1 MPELPT
7 GTVTLLFTDV
17 EGSTKL
23 LQALGRERYVE
34 ALDAHRRLLREA
46 CADHGGVEVEM
57 QGDSFHFAFAS
68 ARQAVDAA
76 AAAQRAHAGHPWPGE
91 PLRVRIGLHTGEPAS
106 HGELFAGLDVHRAA
120 RIMGTAEG
128 GQVLLSQT
136 TRELLAGELE
146 LRDVGERQLKDL
158 SAPERIYA
166 LVLEDGAPVER
177 AEPVREERKLVS
189 VLVAELVGLT
199 ASDPEDFRASLV
211 PYQACA
217 REEIERFGGS
227 VEKLVGEA
235 VMALFGAP
243 LAHDDDPE
251 RAVRA
256 ALAIRETIRE
266 DEQDLGLRIGITTGE
281 ALAHL
286 GARPESGDAIAS
298 GDVVN
303 AAARLQAAAQP
314 DAILVDETTYRA
326 TERAI
331 DYREAKPVEV
341 KVKAEPVP
349 AWEALAARARLGTD
363 VRQFGRT
370 PLVGRD
376 RELAALV
383 AALVR
388 VREEREPQ
396 LVTLVGVPGIGKS
409 RLTFEL
415 FRALEQEPELF
426 SWLQGRSLPYGEGV
440 SFWALAEIVK
450 AQAGILESDDADSSA
465 AKLLEAIEWQVAD
478 PAEAGW
484 LERHLRPLVGL
495 QAEQELSGG
504 GRDEAFAA
512 WRRFLEALAERR
524 PLVAVFEDLHFAD
537 EGLLD
542 FVDHLVEWA
551 SGVPLLVLCTA
562 RPELIAR
569 RPSWGGGKANS
580 TTLSLAPLSDDETAH
595 LVHALLDQP
604 LLEAE
609 FQSTLISRAGG
620 NPLYA
625 EEFARLVGEGR
636 QVEEL
641 PESVQGLIA
650 ARLDALPEAEKELIQ
665 DAAVIGKVFWLGA
678 LTQMAGHERAAAER
692 GLHALER
699 KEFLRRE
706 RSSSVAGESEYAFGH
721 LLVRDVAYGQIPRGR
736 RAEKHRL
743 AAEWIE
749 ALGRPDDQAELLA
762 HHYLAALELARA
774 AGQPLDELE
783 TTARLALR
791 DAGERAD
798 ALNAFASAEGY
809 FKAALELW
817 PLDDA
822 ERPRLLFAC
831 GKTLAITEQAGD
843 ELLREAVEALHAAGD
858 RETAAEAEVLLA
870 ELALYRG
877 ERAHADELLDRA
889 AGLLQGA
896 GPSRSK
902 ALVLSSLSRFRMLA
916 DDYEEAIRL
925 GRQALELAERL
936 GLEEI
941 RAHALDNVGVARVN
955 MGDAGGVADLERS
968 IEIALAASS
977 PECVRAYMNLGQAF
991 WVLGDRRRSSHAEEE
1006 GLAAARRFGGR
1017 GIARALRANAMEN
1030 EFIAGRWDE
1039 ALRLADEF
1047 IAETEAGSPHFYE
1060 GTPRYIRGAIRLA
1073 RGYTEGGLAD
1083 AERGLE
1089 VARGAVASVYGPS
1102 LAFYA
1107 EALLAC
1113 GRAQQA
1119 KTAAEEALA
1128 LARENAVVFSG
1139 CWPVLIR
1146 VLAALGRS
1154 EELLAAT
1161 EAAPPTRW
1169 IEAARLYAGG
1179 DFAAAAELYAQ
1190 IGSLLDEA
1198 DARLRAAEQLAE
1210 AGGREEA
1217 DAQLEQALA
1226 FYRSVGATRYVI
1238 EGEALL
1244 AASA

>member
-7 GTVTLLFTDV
+7 GTVTLFFTDV

-23 LQALGRERYVE
+23 LQTLGRERYVE

-46 CADHGGVEVEM
+46 CAAHGGVEVEM

-68 ARQAVDAA
+68 ARQAAEAA
-76 AAAQRAHAGHPWPGE
+76 AAAQRTHAGHPWPGE
-91 PLRVRIGLHTGEPAS
+91 PLRVRIGLHTGEPTS
-106 HGELFAGLDVHRAA
+106 HGGLFAGLDVHRAA

-128 GQVLLSQT
+128 GQVLVSQT

-146 LRDVGERQLKDL
+146 LRDLGERELKDL
-158 SAPERIYA
+158 SEPERIYE
-166 LVLEDGAPVER
+166 LVVEDGEPVER

-189 VLVAELVGLT
+189 VLVAELVGLSD
-199 ASDPEDFRASLV
+199 SDPEDFQASLV
-211 PYQACA
+211 PYQARA
-217 REEIERFGGS
+217 TEEIERFGGS
-227 VEKLVGEA
+227 VEKVVGES
-235 VMALFGAP
+235 VTALFGAP
-243 LAHDDDPE
+243 LAHDDDSD

-256 ALAIRETIRE
+256 ALALRETIQE
-266 DEQDLGLRIGITTGE
+266 DAEDRHWRIGITTGE
-281 ALAHL
+281 AIARL
-286 GARPESGDAIAS
+286 GARSETGDLSAS

-303 AAARLQAAAQP
+303 TAARLQAAAGT

-331 DYREAKPVEV
+331 DYREAQSVEV
-341 KVKAEPVP
+341 TGKAEPV
-349 AWEALAARARLGTD
+349 AVWEAVAARARLGTD
-363 VRQFGRT
+363 VRQFGST
-370 PLVGRD
+370 PLIGRERD
-376 RELAALV
+376 LATLV
-383 AALVR
+383 AAVGR

-415 FRALEQEPELF
+415 FNALEQEPELF

-450 AQAGILESDDADSSA
+450 AQAGIFESDDAESSG
-465 AKLLEAIEWQVAD
+465 AKLLEAIESQGVD
-478 PAEAGW
+478 PAEVGW

-495 QAEQELSGG
+495 QADQELSGDR
-504 GRDEAFAA
+504 RDEAFAA
-512 WRRFLEALAERR
+512 WRRFLEALAEER
-524 PLVAVFEDLHFAD
+524 PLVAVFEDLHLAD

-562 RPELIAR
+562 RPELIGR
-569 RPSWGGGKANS
+569 RSGWGGGKANS
-580 TTLSLAPLSDDETAH
+580 TTLSLAPLSDEETAH
-595 LVHALLDQP
+595 LVHALLEQP

-609 FQSTLISRAGG
+609 LQATLIARAGG

-636 QVEEL
+636 QLQQL
-641 PESVQGLIA
+641 PESVQGIIA
-650 ARLDALPEAEKELIQ
+650 ARLDALSEAEKELIQ

-678 LTQMAGHERAAAER
+678 LTQMGGHERAAAER

-736 RAEKHRL
+736 RADKHRL

-749 ALGRPDDQAELLA
+749 TIGRPDDQAELLA

-774 AGQPLDELE
+774 AGRPLDELE
-783 TTARLALR
+783 TPARLALR
-791 DAGERAD
+791 DAGERAA
-798 ALNAFASAEGY
+798 ALNAFASAESY

-822 ERPRLLFAC
+822 ERPRLLFAY
-831 GKTLAITEQAGD
+831 GKMLAITEEAGD
-843 ELLREAVEALHAAGD
+843 EMLREAVEALRAVGD
-858 RETAAEAEVLLA
+858 SETAAEAEVLLA

-877 ERAHADELLDRA
+877 DRAHAFELLDQA
-889 AGLLQGA
+889 AGLLEGA
-896 GPSRSK
+896 GASRSK
-902 ALVLSSLSRFRMLA
+902 ALVLSTLSRFRMLA
-916 DDYEEAIRL
+916 DEYQEAIRL

-977 PECVRAYMNLGQAF
+977 RESVRAYMNLGQAY
-991 WVLGDRRRSSHAEEE
+991 WVLGDRRRSSRAEEE
-1006 GLAAARRFGGR
+1006 GLTAAQRFGGR
-1017 GIARALRANAMEN
+1017 GIARALRANGMEN

-1047 IAETEAGSPHFYE
+1047 IAETEAGSPHYFE

-1073 RGYTEGGLAD
+1073 RGDTEGGLAD
-1083 AERGLE
+1083 AERGLQ
-1089 VARGAVASVYGPS
+1089 VARAAGASVYCPL
-1102 LAFYA
+1102 LAFHA
-1107 EALLAC
+1107 EALLAS

-1119 KTAAEEALA
+1119 KAAAEEALA
-1128 LARENAVVFSG
+1128 LARENAVVFAG
-1139 CWPVLIR
+1139 FWPVLIR
-1146 VLAALGRS
+1146 VLAALGRGD
-1154 EELLAAT
+1154 ELLAAT

-1169 IEAARLYAGG
+1169 IDAARLYAGG
-1179 DFAAAAELYAQ
+1179 DFAGAAELYAQ

-1210 AGGREEA
+1210 AGRREEA
-1217 DAQLEQALA
+1217 DAQLERALA
-1226 FYRSVGATRYVI
+1226 FYRSVGATRHVR
-1238 EGEALL
+1238 EGEDLL

>member
-7 GTVTLLFTDV
+7 GTVTLLFTDID
-17 EGSTKL
+17 GSTKL
-23 LQALGRERYVE
+23 LQALGPKRYVG

-46 CADHGGVEVEM
+46 CAAHGGVEVEM
-57 QGDSFHFAFAS
+57 QGDSFHFAFGS
-68 ARQAVDAA
+68 ARAAAEAA
-76 AAAQRAHAGHPWPGE
+76 AAAQRAHAGHEWPGE
-91 PLRVRIGLHTGEPAS
+91 PVRVRIGLHTGEPVA

-128 GQVLLSQT
+128 GEVLVSQT
-136 TRELLAGELE
+136 TRDLLAGEFE
-146 LRDVGERQLKDL
+146 LRDLGERQLKDL

-166 LVLEDGAPVER
+166 LVVEDGRPVEP

-189 VLVAELVGLT
+189 VLVAELVGLS
-199 ASDPEDFRASLV
+199 ASDPEDFRASLE
-211 PYQACA
+211 PFQARA
-217 REEIERFGGS
+217 QKEIERFGGS
-227 VEKLVGEA
+227 VEKLVGEE
-235 VMALFGAP
+235 VMAFFGIP

-256 ALAIRETIRE
+256 GLAIRETIRE
-266 DEQDLGLRIGITTGE
+266 DAEDLQVCIGITTGE
-281 ALAHL
+281 ALARL
-286 GARPESGDAIAS
+286 GARTETGDLSAS
-298 GDVVN
+298 GDVIN
-303 AAARLQAAAQP
+303 AAARLQAAAGA

-331 DYREAKPVEV
+331 DYGEATSVQL
-341 KVKAEPVP
+341 KVTAESQP
-349 AWEALAARARLGTD
+349 AWEALAVHLGLD
-363 VRQFGRT
+363 IRQLG

-376 RELAALV
+376 RDLASLV
-383 AALVR
+383 AAVTR

-409 RLTFEL
+409 RLVFEL
-415 FRALEQEPELF
+415 FGALEQEPELF

-450 AQAGILESDDADSSA
+450 DQAGILESDDAESSA
-465 AKLLEAIEWQVAD
+465 TKLLDAIESHVAD
-478 PAEAGW
+478 PTEVVW

-495 QAEQELSGG
+495 QADQELSGS
-504 GRDEAFAA
+504 REEAFAA
-512 WRRFLEALAERR
+512 WRRFLEVLAEPR

-569 RPSWGGGKANS
+569 REAWGGGKVNS
-580 TTLSLAPLSDDETAH
+580 TTISLPPLSDDETAH
-595 LVHALLDQP
+595 LVHALLEQP
-604 LLEAE
+604 LLDAE

-641 PESVQGLIA
+641 PESVQGIIA
-650 ARLDALPEAEKELIQ
+650 ARLDALPEDEKELIQ
-665 DAAVIGKVFWLGA
+665 DAAVLGKVFWLGA
-678 LTQMAGHERAAAER
+678 LTQMAGHERGGAER

-706 RSSSVAGESEYAFGH
+706 RSSSVAGESEYSFGH
-721 LLVRDVAYGQIPRGR
+721 LLVRDVAYGQIPRAR
-736 RAEKHRL
+736 RADKHRL

-749 ALGRPDDQAELLA
+749 ALGRPDDQAELVV

-774 AGQPLDELE
+774 ARQPLDELE
-783 TTARLALR
+783 TSARLALR
-791 DAGERAD
+791 DAGEHAE
-798 ALNAFASAEGY
+798 ALNAFIPARGY
-809 FKAALELW
+809 FQAALELW
-817 PLDDA
+817 PLDDS
-822 ERPRLLFAC
+822 ERPRLLFAY
-831 GKTLAITEQAGD
+831 GKTLVITEQSGD
-843 ELLREAVEALHAAGD
+843 EVLREASDALHTVGD

-877 ERAHADELLDRA
+877 DRAYADELLHRV
-889 AGLLQGA
+889 AGLIQGA
-896 GPSRSK
+896 GDSRSK

-916 DDYEEAIRL
+916 DEYQEAILL
-925 GRQALELAERL
+925 GRQALELAERF

-955 MGDAGGVADLERS
+955 LGDAGGIADLERS

-977 PECVRAYMNLGQAF
+977 RECVRAYMNLGQAF
-991 WVLGDRRRSSHAEEE
+991 WVLGDRRRSSRAEEE
-1006 GLAAARRFGGR
+1006 GLTAAQRFGGMGIMR
-1017 GIARALRANAMEN
+1017 GLRANMMEN
-1030 EFIAGRWDE
+1030 DFVAGRWDE
-1039 ALRLADEF
+1039 AFRLADEF

-1073 RGYTEGGLAD
+1073 RGDTVGGLAD

-1089 VARGAVASVYGPS
+1089 VAKGARASIYGPS

-1113 GRAQQA
+1113 GRAEEA
-1119 KTAAEEALA
+1119 KTIALEALA
-1128 LARENAVVFSG
+1128 LAGENAVVFAG

-1146 VLAALGRS
+1146 VLAALGLG
-1154 EELLAAT
+1154 EELLAVT

-1169 IEAARLYAGG
+1169 IEATRLYAGG
-1179 DFAAAAELYAQ
+1179 DFAGAAELYAQ

-1198 DARLRAAEQLAE
+1198 DARLRAAELLAE
-1210 AGGREEA
+1210 AGEREEA
-1217 DAQLEQALA
+1217 AVQLDQALS
-1226 FYRSVGATRYVI
+1226 FYRFVGATRYVD
-1238 EGEALL
+1238 ESEALR

>member
-1 MPELPT
+1 MAQLPT

-17 EGSTKL
+17 VGSTKL

-46 CADHGGVEVEM
+46 CATHDGVEVEM

-76 AAAQRAHAGHPWPGE
+76 AAAQRAHAVHPWPGE

-128 GQVLLSQT
+128 GQVLVSQT
-136 TRELLAGELE
+136 TRQLLAAEVE
-146 LRDVGERQLKDL
+146 LRDLGERELKDL
-158 SAPERIYA
+158 SAPERIYE
-166 LVLEDGAPVER
+166 LVVEDGHPVEP

-189 VLVAELVGLT
+189 VLVAELVGLD
-199 ASDPEDFRASLV
+199 ASDPEDFRASLE
-211 PYQACA
+211 PFQASVQK
-217 REEIERFGGS
+217 EIERFGGC
-227 VEKLVGEA
+227 VEKLVGEE
-235 VMALFGAP
+235 VLALFGIP

-266 DEQDLGLRIGITTGE
+266 DAEDLQVRIGITTGE
-281 ALAHL
+281 ALARL
-286 GARPESGDAIAS
+286 GARTETGDLSAS

-303 AAARLQAAAQP
+303 AASRLHGAASA

-331 DYREAKPVEV
+331 DYGEASPVQL
-341 KVKAEPVP
+341 KVTAEPQP
-349 AWEALAARARLGTD
+349 AWEALAVHLGMD
-363 VRQFGRT
+363 IRQLG

-376 RELAALV
+376 RDLATLV
-383 AALVR
+383 AAVGR

-409 RLTFEL
+409 RLVFEL
-415 FRALEQEPELF
+415 FGDLEQGPELF

-450 AQAGILESDDADSSA
+450 DQSGILESDDAESSA
-465 AKLLEAIEWQVAD
+465 TKLLEAIESHVAD
-478 PAEAGW
+478 PTEVVW

-495 QAEQELSGG
+495 QADQELSGS
-504 GRDEAFAA
+504 REEAFAA
-512 WRRFLEALAERR
+512 WRRFLEALAEPR

-542 FVDHLVEWA
+542 FIDHVAEWA

-562 RPELIAR
+562 RPELMAR
-569 RPSWGGGKANS
+569 RPGWGGGKVNS

-595 LVHALLDQP
+595 LVHALLEQP

-609 FQSTLISRAGG
+609 VQKTLISRAGG
-620 NPLYA
+620 NPLYT

-636 QVEEL
+636 QLEEL
-641 PESVQGLIA
+641 PESVQGIIA
-650 ARLDALPEAEKELIQ
+650 ARLDALPEDEKELIQ
-665 DAAVIGKVFWLGA
+665 DAAVLGKVFWLGA
-678 LTQMAGHERAAAER
+678 LTQMAGHDRGAAER

-699 KEFLRRE
+699 KEFLRRK
-706 RSSSVAGESEYAFGH
+706 RNSSVAGESEYSFGH
-721 LLVRDVAYGQIPRGR
+721 LLVRDVAYGQIPRAR

-749 ALGRPDDQAELLA
+749 ALGRPDDQAELVV
-762 HHYLAALELARA
+762 HHYLAALELTRA
-774 AGQPLDELE
+774 ARQPLDELE
-783 TTARLALR
+783 TPARLALR
-791 DAGERAD
+791 DAGERAET
-798 ALNAFASAEGY
+798 LNAFVPAKGY

-817 PLDDA
+817 PLDDP
-822 ERPRLLFAC
+822 ERPRLLSAY
-831 GKTLAITEQAGD
+831 GRTLAITEQTGD
-843 ELLREAVEALHAAGD
+843 ELLREAVEALHAVGD

-877 ERAHADELLDRA
+877 EPTHADELLHRVAGVIQA
-889 AGLLQGA
+889 AGD
-896 GPSRSK
+896 SRSK
-902 ALVLSSLSRFRMLA
+902 ALVLSNLSRFRMLA
-916 DDYEEAIRL
+916 DEYEEAIVL

-955 MGDAGGVADLERS
+955 LGDAGGVADLERS

-977 PECVRAYMNLGQAF
+977 RESVRAYMNLGQAY
-991 WVLGDRRRSSHAEEE
+991 WVLGDRNRSSRAEEE
-1006 GLAAARRFGGR
+1006 GLSAAQRFGGLGITR
-1017 GIARALRANAMEN
+1017 GLRANMIEN

-1039 ALRLADEF
+1039 AFRLADEF

-1073 RGYTEGGLAD
+1073 RGDTQGGLAD

-1089 VARGAVASVYGPS
+1089 VARTARASIYGPS

-1113 GRAQQA
+1113 GRAEEA
-1119 KTAAEEALA
+1119 RTAAVEALS
-1128 LARENAVVFSG
+1128 LASQNAVIFAG
-1139 CWPVLIR
+1139 CWPILTR
-1146 VLAALGRS
+1146 VLAALDLGA
-1154 EELLAAT
+1154 ELVAAT
-1161 EAAPPTRW
+1161 EEAPPTRW
-1169 IEAARLYAGG
+1169 IAAARLYADG
-1179 DFAAAAELYAQ
+1179 DFDGAAELYAQ
-1190 IGSLLDEA
+1190 IGSMLDEA
-1198 DARLRAAEQLAE
+1198 DARLRAAERLAAADE
-1210 AGGREEA
+1210 RAEA
-1217 DAQLEQALA
+1217 DAQLELALA
-1226 FYRSVGATRYVI
+1226 FYRSVGATRYI
-1238 EGEALL
+1238 GEGEALL
-1244 AASA
+1244 AESA